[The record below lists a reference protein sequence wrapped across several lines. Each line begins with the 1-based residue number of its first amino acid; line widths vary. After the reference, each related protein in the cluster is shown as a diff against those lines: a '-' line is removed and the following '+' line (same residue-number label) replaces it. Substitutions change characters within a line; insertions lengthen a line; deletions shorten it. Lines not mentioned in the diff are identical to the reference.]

1 MKRLAIV
8 TIILMVH
15 ALWAASPVGVAVT
28 VVGSVF
34 SLELQDANRFP
45 VAGEMDLGRYEPGTS
60 DFPVQGVVV
69 AGCKSNLG
77 TQWSLQIEAPDSL
90 VNQANGQ
97 SLAEGALRVRGL
109 SPTKSPDGKKLP
121 GNLITVEQ
129 PVTQKTLTVY
139 TSDNRGDAGFN
150 NYEGT
155 YVPLGFG
162 VNVPKAQT
170 PGTYTGRIL
179 ITMTE

>member
-1 MKRLAIV
+1 MRIV
-8 TIILMVH
+8 II
-15 ALWAASPVGVAVT
+15 ALIVAQVLFAAASPVGISVT

-60 DFPVQGVVV
+60 DFPIQGVVV
-69 AGCKSNLG
+69 AACKSNLG
-77 TQWSLQIEAPDSL
+77 TQWSLQVEAPDQL
-90 VNQANGQ
+90 INQSTGQ
-97 SLAEGALRVRGL
+97 SLADGALKLRGL

-121 GNLITVEQ
+121 GNLITVDQ
-129 PVTQKTLTVY
+129 AVSQKPVMAY

-162 VNVPKAQT
+162 ATVPKAQ
-170 PGTYTGRIL
+170 PQGTYSGRVL

>member
-1 MKRLAIV
+1 MKRFVVLGIVLSQLLLA
-8 TIILMVH
+8 
-15 ALWAASPVGVAVT
+15 APVGVAVT

-45 VAGEMDLGRYEPGTS
+45 VAGEMDLGRYEPGTT

-69 AGCKSNLG
+69 AACKSNLG
-77 TQWSLQIEAPDSL
+77 TQWTLQLEAPDPLTNMSTGQTL
-90 VNQANGQ
+90 ANG
-97 SLAEGALRVRGL
+97 ALKVRGL
-109 SPTKSPDGKKLP
+109 SPTKSPDGKRLP

-129 PVTQKTLTVY
+129 AITQKPCIVY
-139 TSDNRGDAGFN
+139 TSDNRGDIGFN

-162 VNVPKAQT
+162 ANIPKAQ
-170 PGTYTGRIL
+170 PQGTYSGRIL

>member
-1 MKRLAIV
+1 MKRLALAG
-8 TIILMVH
+8 IILMH
-15 ALWAASPVGVAVT
+15 FIWAASPVGIAVT

-45 VAGEMDLGRYEPGTS
+45 VAGEVDLGRYEPGTS
-60 DFPVQGVVV
+60 DFPVQGVIV
-69 AGCKSNLG
+69 AACKSNLG
-77 TQWSLQIEAPDSL
+77 TQWTLQVEAPEPL
-90 VNQANGQ
+90 TNVTTGQ
-97 SLAEGALRVRGL
+97 SLAEGALKVRGL
-109 SPTKSPDGKKLP
+109 SPTKSPDGKRLP

-129 PVTQKTLTVY
+129 AVTQKPSIVY
-139 TSDNRGDAGFN
+139 TSDNRGDLGFN

-162 VNVPKAQT
+162 ANIPKAQ
-170 PGTYTGRIL
+170 PQGTYTGRIL

>member
-1 MKRLAIV
+1 MKRLVILAILLAQML
-8 TIILMVH
+8 I
-15 ALWAASPVGVAVT
+15 AASPVGIAVT

-45 VAGEMDLGRYEPGTS
+45 VAGEMDLGRYEPGTF
-60 DFPVQGVVV
+60 DFPVQGVLV
-69 AGCKSNLG
+69 AACKSNLG
-77 TQWSLQIEAPDSL
+77 TQWTLQVEAPDPLTNAST
-90 VNQANGQ
+90 GQ
-97 SLAEGALRVRGL
+97 SLASGALKVRGL
-109 SPTKSPDGKKLP
+109 SPTKSPDGNRLP

-129 PVTQKTLTVY
+129 AVTVKPIIAY
-139 TSDNRGDAGFN
+139 TSDNRGDIGFN

-162 VNVPKAQT
+162 ANIPKAQ
-170 PGTYTGRIL
+170 PQGTYTGRIL